1 MPTTEIIFSYAVLGG
16 GALVVYLIL
25 TLIKERIEKS
35 KKYLKKKKLKK
46 IKKKKNKQLFTKLI
60 SL

>member
-35 KKYLKKKKLKK
+35 KKHLKKKKLKK
-46 IKKKKNKQLFTKLI
+46 NKKK
-60 SL
+60 

>member
-35 KKYLKKKKLKK
+35 KKNLKKKKLKK
-46 IKKKKNKQLFTKLI
+46 IKKK
-60 SL
+60 